1 MAVESIE
8 LTAEIPA
15 RPERVFRAWLSSK
28 EHSAFTGG
36 EAKITGHDG
45 TRHSAYGGYIH
56 GWVLS
61 VSPSKY
67 RFVQAWRTTE
77 FSPEHVDSL
86 VSVKI
91 SRVKGGAR
99 VTLTHTDIPE
109 GQGARYQKGWD
120 EFYFEPLKKFFAAP
134 EKPRKA
140 AKKAAEKVVKKAA
153 KDSAKKAAKKAAR
166 AAASDTPRKPSKKAS
181 KKTSKK
187 TSKKG

>member
-28 EHSAFTGG
+28 EHSAFTGS
-36 EAKITGHDG
+36 EAKITGHEG

-61 VSPSKY
+61 VNSTKR

-77 FSPEHVDSL
+77 FSPEHLDSL

-91 SRVKGGAR
+91 SKSKGGAR

-140 AKKAAEKVVKKAA
+140 AKKAAEKVVKKAT
-153 KDSAKKAAKKAAR
+153 KDSAKKVAKKVAKDVAAD
-166 AAASDTPRKPSKKAS
+166 APKKSSKKKSS
-181 KKTSKK
+181 KKS
-187 TSKKG
+187 